1 MVITSSILFYQLSK
15 KIDFVE
21 KRAPSNKLQISNIK
35 FYNGKT
41 EIGYCYLVD
50 CRRLNKAIIAKK
62 PVTLIFIN
70 AEELDH
76 SYIPKNCDYAI
87 FKNVRNFFDLAEIVY
102 EAINE
107 LQEWDC
113 KLKDALTSRVPLD
126 EFGAIAGDIITEPLY
141 VLNHNFS
148 LLSLSGKKGYSF
160 LIDDEINES
169 ADAAIHRSNFG
180 KVLPVKGVKRLLGD
194 KTYISSQENTDIYT
208 FTDPNKVEELC
219 LNIISDGRYIARLMS
234 PVTYYDGLPD
244 EGQTQ
249 LFRHYFQY
257 INHVYLRYSEDP
269 LIKRK
274 TDKLHTLMYDMIAS
288 PNKVDSAD
296 AALVLQN
303 YGWSPN
309 DTYSII
315 NFTFYKNT
323 KWDEL
328 TEYISGKFEET
339 WSNSCAIV
347 YEDDIIL
354 ILNHSISK
362 NLDDEHKFFHVLAY
376 IVRDFVCKAGV
387 SDSFVGI
394 QKIQSYI
401 IQARKALEIGQKCSA
416 DKWYFKFSDYALDY
430 MYDRIISELSY
441 DQLISEAI
449 RKLITYDLNNKTE
462 YLRTLEVYLQNNCN
476 STHTADALFIH
487 RTTLIRRIER
497 IEEITN
503 VNFDDAETR
512 IYLILSFWILE
523 KLGFKSANLNLNIL

>member
-1 MVITSSILFYQLSK
+1 MNITSPVLFYQLSK

-21 KRAPSNKLQISNIK
+21 KRAPSSKLQINNIR

-41 EIGYCYLVD
+41 EVGSCYLVD
-50 CRRLNKAIIAKK
+50 CRRLDKAIVAKK
-62 PVTLIFIN
+62 PITLILIN
-70 AEELDH
+70 AEDLDR

-113 KLKDALTSRVPLD
+113 KLKDGLSSRVPLD

-141 VLNHNFS
+141 ILNHNFS
-148 LLSLSGKKGYSF
+148 LLSLTGKKGYSF
-160 LIDDEINES
+160 LSDDIINES
-169 ADAAIHRSNFG
+169 ADSAIYRSNFG
-180 KVLPVKGVKRLLGD
+180 RVLPIRGVKKLLGD
-194 KTYISSQENTDIYT
+194 KSYISSQEYTDIYT
-208 FTDPNKVEELC
+208 FDDPNKVTELC

-234 PVTYYDGLPD
+234 PVTYYNDMPD
-244 EGQTQ
+244 EGQMQ
-249 LFRHYFQY
+249 LFKHYFQY

-269 LIKRK
+269 LIKRNS
-274 TDKLHTLMYDMIAS
+274 DKLHVLIQDMIAAPKS
-288 PNKVDSAD
+288 IDPTD
-296 AALVLQN
+296 ASLILQN
-303 YGWSPN
+303 YGWSIN
-309 DTYSII
+309 DTYSVI

-339 WSNSCAIV
+339 WSNSCAII
-347 YEDDIIL
+347 YKEDIIL
-354 ILNHSISK
+354 VLNHSISK

-376 IVRDFVCKAGV
+376 LVRDFVCKAGV
-387 SDSFVGI
+387 SDTFVGLN
-394 QKIQSYI
+394 KVPTYLL
-401 IQARKALEIGQKCSA
+401 QAHKALEIGQKCSA
-416 DKWYFKFSDYALDY
+416 EKWYFKFSDYALDY

-449 RKLITYDLNNKTE
+449 RKLIAYDIKNKTE
-462 YLRTLEVYLQNNCN
+462 YLHTLEVYLQNNCN
-476 STHTADALFIH
+476 STHTADELFIH
-487 RTTLIRRIER
+487 RTTLIRRVER

-503 VNFDDAETR
+503 IDFNDSETR

-523 KLGFKSANLNLNIL
+523 KLGFKSSNLNLNIL